1 MADGYAFVHDP
12 KRCVKC
18 FTCELA
24 CKQWRDIPAGTFK
37 LRKVYETD
45 RGTFPDVTR
54 TFHSVACQH
63 CPDAPCIPACPQ
75 GAIQRREP
83 DDVVT
88 VEAAMCDGCR
98 ECVDACPFDVPDFD
112 GDGVMQ
118 LCDLCADRL
127 ASGAGP
133 FCVEVCP
140 TGALRYLRD
149 LGA

>member
-1 MADGYAFVHDP
+1 MADGYAFAHDP

-18 FTCELA
+18 YTCELA
-24 CKQWRDIPAGTFK
+24 CKQWRGIRAGTFK
-37 LRKVYETD
+37 LRKVYETND
-45 RGTFPDVTR
+45 GTFPDVTR

-63 CPDAPCIPACPQ
+63 CPDAPCITACPT
-75 GAIQRREP
+75 GAIERRES
-83 DDVVT
+83 DGVVI
-88 VEAAMCDGCR
+88 VEAAKCDGCR

-112 GDGVMQ
+112 SSGVLQ

-127 ASGAGP
+127 ATGGGP

-149 LGA
+149 SGT